1 MEHTTPADSE
11 RLPVEGLNSAV
22 HRRQQRR
29 GRIILESHIWR
40 PGDKISRHRRA
51 SLEVLDGDAL
61 GVERGRLVVRKG
73 ARMLSQGR
81 APVGLRWL
89 LDGSPIPLAVS
100 ADAKQDAIAVEGG
113 FVRKGPGSRAGSRR
127 SRVGGPPRVGWEL
140 EDNRV

>member
-29 GRIILESHIWR
+29 GRIILERHIRR

-51 SLEVLDGDAL
+51 ALEVLDGDAL

-73 ARMLSQGR
+73 ARMLGQGR
-81 APVGLRWL
+81 APVGLRRL
-89 LDGSPIPLAVS
+89 LDGSPIPLPVS
-100 ADAKQDAIAVEGG
+100 ADAEQDAIAVEGG
-113 FVRKGPGSRAGSRR
+113 FVREGPGSGAGSGR

-140 EDNRV
+140 QYTRV